1 MAFIRGCSCPFK
13 VMVVPIMGQAANQ
26 KKAGMGEAIGYGAI
40 ETLMMFRRRRAGRFW
55 ARLSVDIATL
65 KPIW

>member
-1 MAFIRGCSCPFK
+1 
-13 VMVVPIMGQAANQ
+13 MVVPIMGQAANQ